1 MKALFL
7 SGMAAVV
14 ILSGC
19 GPTANK
25 LDVSSYGAGDPGDR
39 RTVEI
44 PAVCKGM
51 YESAIPSVAV
61 VPFTNN
67 STFGKAELDRTERE
81 KHLSAGIGAGGGI
94 GFVGAGIKADEQSRS
109 YQEKRSS
116 ESRLGES
123 VAESIEGKLG
133 DMGGVRIFSRLELE
147 KIMQEQR
154 LQQSGLLNEETLV
167 ELGELA
173 GVRYIVT
180 GSVNNVSQK
189 FTGKVDGNTG
199 RVSRD
204 EDVAK
209 LQMALKLGSILYN
222 VSAAGMVIG
231 TEVTVKVVDV
241 QTGEV
246 VMSKNVA
253 GTKDIGQ
260 VEHPTF
266 DQVIGGVKEASR
278 EALES
283 IHTELSKYFKLRGY
297 VINIKS
303 GKDKRIALI
312 SLGEKQKVK
321 EGQDFWVYSFES
333 VQDPMTQK
341 SSCDMYRL
349 PVTLKA
355 SDQIQKDRSWA
366 TVEGK
371 SELLM
376 RGMLIERVPLK

>member
-1 MKALFL
+1 
-7 SGMAAVV
+7 
-14 ILSGC
+14 
-19 GPTANK
+19 
-25 LDVSSYGAGDPGDR
+25 
-39 RTVEI
+39 
-44 PAVCKGM
+44 
-51 YESAIPSVAV
+51 
-61 VPFTNN
+61 
-67 STFGKAELDRTERE
+67 
-81 KHLSAGIGAGGGI
+81 
-94 GFVGAGIKADEQSRS
+94 
-109 YQEKRSS
+109 
-116 ESRLGES
+116 
-123 VAESIEGKLG
+123 
-133 DMGGVRIFSRLELE
+133 
-147 KIMQEQR
+147 MQEQR